1 MHGDKGVVTA
11 IMTRPARSTVIM
23 TTGHCWNCGRWWW
36 QGKGRFDYKPTH
48 IYFTIGL
55 SDICTML
62 FILWST
68 LVEKSSNGPCTLLYM
83 FQRRIK
89 RICVDDWW
97 QNGELFVVSQRKS
110 NVCRRVKETLADTR
124 QSAFLSWGFTAGNLF
139 PPPPPANLPH
149 DSLPSSSHASKHSPG
164 QTATSGMQER
174 HPSEQWEHTDVR
186 RTSGNLLGKWDTQT
200 SGACLEISWANG
212 QIMRHGAQNDPSMR
226 RFDTH
231 HTSR

>member
-1 MHGDKGVVTA
+1 MHSSIYVPKKDQKNMCWWLVTKWR
-11 IMTRPARSTVIM
+11 IICSFPAKEQCM
-23 TTGHCWNCGRWWW
+23 
-36 QGKGRFDYKPTH
+36 QK
-48 IYFTIGL
+48 
-55 SDICTML
+55 
-62 FILWST
+62 
-68 LVEKSSNGPCTLLYM
+68 
-83 FQRRIK
+83 
-89 RICVDDWW
+89 
-97 QNGELFVVSQRKS
+97 SQRDAG
-110 NVCRRVKETLADTR
+110 RHETECIPELR
-124 QSAFLSWGFTAGNLF
+124 LYGREPLSSS
-139 PPPPPANLPH
+139 PPANLPH

>member
-97 QNGELFVVSQRKS
+97 QNGELFVVSLRKS

-139 PPPPPANLPH
+139 PPPPQLTCPMTPSHRALTQANTLQGRLQPVACRK
-149 DSLPSSSHASKHSPG
+149 DIL
-164 QTATSGMQER
+164 QNNE
-174 HPSEQWEHTDVR
+174 
-186 RTSGNLLGKWDTQT
+186 NTQT
-200 SGACLEISWANG
+200 SGARLEISWANET
-212 QIMRHGAQNDPSMR
+212 HR
-226 RFDTH
+226 RQAH
-231 HTSR
+231 V